1 MINSDSPI
9 SSSVP
14 SQDSSTAGVRMPSL
28 ESTDPSPL
36 TPLPQGERGTG
47 PSLIDEDGVERSRT
61 VVLVEQAASL
71 GMRYEDLDV
80 FLRAGFAVEDIPKGP
95 ANRKSMLAYLRK
107 RSVAPPKWVVVSG
120 LWPET
125 EKSDPAPI
133 RRKKIRALYK
143 AAVLL
148 IRRELKRH
156 EVDEFRSERTVFWDP
171 IVEVCRE
178 MEISPSKLSSFC
190 KELTGNSLIQVIDSV
205 RVEGVLERM
214 RAGVRSFI
222 AEYTVRPHPASDTAA
237 RRPSPPLGRGD
248 ESARIG
254 GMTAPQ
260 NAGGVPVPQCASL
273 RMGLDKWAVWKLLK
287 TSRRWPEFS
296 QNSWAQGF
304 GFSSYRRFYRACV
317 SVFGKTPHQLEMGF
331 IEEFLGEGDSS
342 ERIGTG
348 TVPPRCWAGTA
359 QPLSLE
365 EIERQIQEIEAYE
378 MFG

>member
-1 MINSDSPI
+1 
-9 SSSVP
+9 
-14 SQDSSTAGVRMPSL
+14 MPSL
-28 ESTDPSPL
+28 ESADPSPL
-36 TPLPQGERGTG
+36 TPLPQGARGTG
-47 PSLIDEDGVERSRT
+47 HVPSLVDEDGVERSRT
-61 VVLVEQAASL
+61 VVLVEQAAAL

-80 FLRAGFAVEDIPKGP
+80 FLRAGFAAEDIPKGP

-125 EKSDPAPI
+125 EMSDPAPV

-171 IVEVCRE
+171 VVEVCRE
-178 MEISPSKLSSFC
+178 MEIAPSKLSSFC
-190 KELTGNSLIQVIDSV
+190 KEFSGNSLIQVIDSV
-205 RVEGVLERM
+205 RVEGVLGRM
-214 RAGVRSFI
+214 RAGVRAFI
-222 AEYTVRPHPASDTAA
+222 AEYAVPPHPADGTAV

-248 ESARIG
+248 SSADGLREND
-254 GMTAPQ
+254 AR
-260 NAGGVPVPQCASL
+260 AGGTPAAQGASL
-273 RMGLDKWAVWKLLK
+273 GTGVDKWAIWKLLK

-331 IEEFLGEGDSS
+331 IEECLGEVSS
-342 ERIGTG
+342 TGKESKIGTE
-348 TVPPRCWAGTA
+348 TVPPRCSA
-359 QPLSLE
+359 QALSLE
-365 EIERQIQEIEAYE
+365 KIERQINEIAAYE
-378 MFG
+378 MF

>member
-1 MINSDSPI
+1 MIHSNSSIPTSI
-9 SSSVP
+9 P
-14 SQDSSTAGVRMPSL
+14 SQDSLTSGVRMPSL
-28 ESTDPSPL
+28 ESTDPSHL

-80 FLRAGFAVEDIPKGP
+80 FLRAGFAAEDIPKGA

-125 EKSDPAPI
+125 EMSDPGPV

-171 IVEVCRE
+171 VVEVCRE
-178 MEISPSKLSSFC
+178 MEISQSKLSSLC

-205 RVEGVLERM
+205 RVQGVLERM
-214 RAGVRSFI
+214 RAGVRGFV
-222 AEYTVRPHPASDTAA
+222 AEYTVPPHPASDTAA

-248 ESARIG
+248 SSAEGLREFD
-254 GMTAPQ
+254 AS
-260 NAGGVPVPQCASL
+260 AGGTPVPHGASF
-273 RMGLDKWAVWKLLK
+273 RTVFDKWAVWKGLK
-287 TSRRWPEFS
+287 KSRRWPEFS
-296 QNSWAQGF
+296 RDCWAQGF
-304 GFSSYRRFYRACV
+304 GFSSYRQFYRACV

-331 IEEFLGEGDSS
+331 IEECLGEGAG
-342 ERIGTG
+342 EGKIGTG
-348 TVPPRCWAGTA
+348 TVPPRWAGTA

-365 EIERQIQEIEAYE
+365 EIERQIREIGAYE
-378 MFG
+378 MF